1 MIKTIIFPK
10 KKYTVQECFGNLTT
24 EELLET
30 ARSFF
35 GGVHTPNIIW
45 DFSLVRMIN
54 ISPET
59 IERLVDIWIKQN
71 ARRGGVKTAI
81 IAPVDLEYSF
91 SLLFGSISELN
102 KATFETKIVSSLGE
116 AKQWFF
122 E

>member
-1 MIKTIIFPK
+1 MIETIIFPK
-10 KKYTVQECFGNLTT
+10 KKYTIQECFGKVTT

-35 GGVHTPNIIW
+35 GGVHTKNIIW
-45 DFSLVRMIN
+45 DFSLVQMTN

-59 IERLVDIWIKQN
+59 IKRLVDIWIKRN

-81 IAPVDLEYSF
+81 IAPANLAHSF
-91 SLLFGSISELN
+91 LKTFGTMSELN
-102 KATFETKIVSSLGE
+102 KATFKTKIVSSLGE
-116 AKQWFF
+116 AKRWFF